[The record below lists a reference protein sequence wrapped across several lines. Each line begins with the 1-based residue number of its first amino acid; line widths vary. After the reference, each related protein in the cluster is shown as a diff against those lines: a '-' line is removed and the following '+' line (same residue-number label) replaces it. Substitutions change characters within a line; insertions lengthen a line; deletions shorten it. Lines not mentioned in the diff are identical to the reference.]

1 MGDSRRGSR
10 RTKETEKET
19 MKKGWIIALCVLLVL
34 LAGAGFGYYR
44 LYTTAQE
51 AEAAQRTLYEQY
63 QTMLQNAEQ
72 TTLTVTENGE
82 TVGVYTLD
90 ALGLLDATKQTIAA
104 GFTADERMNPDI
116 FDQKGVTE
124 KLEWRAQTHTQP
136 GTVRADLV
144 RYTDE
149 RVVDD
154 LEAMSRRRAQDAYM
168 EFDGEKFRVV
178 DEVQGNEL
186 ELEPVRAALREAA
199 AALTVDASAP
209 QSVSFEVT
217 DVSGCYAQPEITAKN
232 ADFDFNEL
240 LQEKLADVSVKLDF
254 NLEGQTEQS
263 KIVTLTQKELLPL
276 VSVKKDGSIQVD
288 EDKLDVLIA
297 GWKALADVSNTSFIL
312 NTYVDGPKPMGFL
325 KVDYQLDTESLK
337 QTLTEAL
344 TTLTFDDIRAQLL
357 LYKNGEPYEPL
368 TDVYVEVDIDNQ
380 KLTVYKEGE
389 VVISTD
395 VVTGNLNGFQ
405 TITGLYYTYYKATD
419 IWLDGPDYH
428 VFVKYWVSMTDL
440 YGLHDASWRTNF
452 GGDYYLYAGSHGCV
466 NTPEDA
472 MKTIYDNVTDGI
484 PILSYHH
491 ERPVQEEPE
500 ETTDAQE
507 ALE

>member
-1 MGDSRRGSR
+1 
-10 RTKETEKET
+10 
-19 MKKGWIIALCVLLVL
+19 MKKGLIIALCVLMVL
-34 LAGAGFGYYR
+34 GAGAGFAYYR
-44 LYTTAQE
+44 LYSTAQD
-51 AEAAQRTLYEQY
+51 AEQMQRTIFEQY
-63 QTMLQNAEQ
+63 EAMLQNAEQ

-82 TVGVYTLD
+82 TVGAYTLGD
-90 ALGLLDATKQTIAA
+90 LGLLDATEQAITA
-104 GFTADERMNPDI
+104 GFTADERMEPEL
-116 FDQKGVTE
+116 FAQKSKTE
-124 KLEWRAQTHTQP
+124 KLEWRSQTHTQP
-136 GTVRADLV
+136 GSVRADLV
-144 RYTDE
+144 RYNDE

-209 QSVSFEVT
+209 QNVSFEVT

-232 ADFDFNEL
+232 TDFDFNEL
-240 LQEKLADVSVKLDF
+240 LQEKLADVSVKLDL

-337 QTLTEAL
+337 QTLTEL
-344 TTLTFDDIRAQLL
+344 KRRKPDAQPWFRVRL
-357 LYKNGEPYEPL
+357 
-368 TDVYVEVDIDNQ
+368 
-380 KLTVYKEGE
+380 
-389 VVISTD
+389 
-395 VVTGNLNGFQ
+395 VVTGSEIDDPEFTKLIEMCGAMVVADR
-405 TITGLYYTYYKATD
+405 YC
-419 IWLDGPDYH
+419 
-428 VFVKYWVSMTDL
+428 
-440 YGLHDASWRTNF
+440 F
-452 GGDYYLYAGSHGCV
+452 GGFPGREEIEIQEGETAFDAICRHYLHWNQCVRFMDGGKIDQRHQELRRLVREYRADGVIYESMKFCEFWSYEKVLASHV
-466 NTPEDA
+466 LQQE
-472 MKTIYDNVTDGI
+472 MGI
-484 PILSYHH
+484 PCCTIEKEYNLGSVGQLRTRFQAFV
-491 ERPVQEEPE
+491 ES
-500 ETTDAQE
+500 
-507 ALE
+507 LEIKKLGAEKEGRL

>member
-1 MGDSRRGSR
+1 
-10 RTKETEKET
+10 

-34 LAGAGFGYYR
+34 GAGAGFAYYR
-44 LYTTAQE
+44 LYSTAQD
-51 AEAAQRTLYEQY
+51 AEQMQRTIFEQY
-63 QTMLQNAEQ
+63 EAMMQNAEQ

-217 DVSGCYAQPEITAKN
+217 GVSGCYAQPEVTAKN

-405 TITGLYYTYYKATD
+405 TITGLYYAYNKETD
-419 IWLDGPDYH
+419 QWMSGEDYL
-428 VFVKYWVSMTDL
+428 VFSKYWIGIDGA
-440 YGLHDASWRTNF
+440 YGLHDASWRTHF
-452 GGDYYLYAGSHGCV
+452 GKDFYVNGGSHGCV
-466 NTPEDA
+466 NIPVDA
-472 MKTIYDNVTDGI
+472 MPTIFETVEVGDAI
-484 PILSYHH
+484 ILFGKNKWF
-491 ERPVQEEPE
+491 EPDP
-500 ETTDAQE
+500 ETTRILQS
-507 ALE
+507 

>member
-1 MGDSRRGSR
+1 
-10 RTKETEKET
+10 

-34 LAGAGFGYYR
+34 GAGAGFAYYR
-44 LYTTAQE
+44 LYSTAQD
-51 AEAAQRTLYEQY
+51 AEQMQRTIFEQY
-63 QTMLQNAEQ
+63 EAMLQNAEQ

-217 DVSGCYAQPEITAKN
+217 GVSGCYAQPEVTAKN

-254 NLEGQTEQS
+254 NLEGQT
-263 KIVTLTQKELLPL
+263 
-276 VSVKKDGSIQVD
+276 GS
-288 EDKLDVLIA
+288 
-297 GWKALADVSNTSFIL
+297 
-312 NTYVDGPKPMGFL
+312 
-325 KVDYQLDTESLK
+325 
-337 QTLTEAL
+337 
-344 TTLTFDDIRAQLL
+344 RAR
-357 LYKNGEPYEPL
+357 
-368 TDVYVEVDIDNQ
+368 
-380 KLTVYKEGE
+380 
-389 VVISTD
+389 S
-395 VVTGNLNGFQ
+395 
-405 TITGLYYTYYKATD
+405 
-419 IWLDGPDYH
+419 
-428 VFVKYWVSMTDL
+428 S
-440 YGLHDASWRTNF
+440 R
-452 GGDYYLYAGSHGCV
+452 
-466 NTPEDA
+466 
-472 MKTIYDNVTDGI
+472 
-484 PILSYHH
+484 
-491 ERPVQEEPE
+491 
-500 ETTDAQE
+500 
-507 ALE
+507 